1 MFALMTAATATA
13 QTQVMNIYKT
23 DGTKLTYKVA
33 DVQQVLFEEVA
44 HVSSNTFTVT
54 DTQGA
59 QHIGTIN
66 SLFHNAAVNEYGDQS
81 FTFGDVASASTV
93 DDLKQGT
100 YAVQLTLAAELV
112 NTTVDLTE
120 HPSPETE
127 FKLVDY
133 ANTKVYT
140 SPTAGKVTTEV
151 ADDGMVY
158 LKLEGVT
165 FEDGTT
171 VDGDYY
177 AAATQVTETGDI
189 NPTLTLNNQYAYN
202 YDVTDIKS
210 VVVCETTG
218 DNAGYTVAF
227 YATEGVTDFS
237 SAEPLLSLF
246 VSSSY
251 VGQTIDLSSET
262 EEPAAMIQDANWTFM
277 QTVGSLTLS
286 FDRLG
291 ANIAVSLDVKEGS
304 SWAGDQRVRIEYS
317 GAFET
322 TYQTSDELVITSAD
336 SSVLLDQAITSVLR
350 QQPAETG
357 GATFFGLGDANA
369 STAEG
374 YLEGKYGVLFSVS
387 AAKLGSTVDL
397 ATETDSYTFKLIDYT
412 AGTVDE
418 AVASGTI
425 TTIEKDGKVYIA
437 LNATMTSGVTVAFDY
452 FAAVTDVD
460 DITPMIPVSKLSN
473 AYEYYDSDGNISDTQ
488 TITTVQYKTSGGG
501 YTTFYLMPDGASYNA
516 YSTTTPQL
524 QVKTEWITSTP
535 TTYDLGA
542 LQAEDYFRFR
552 FKGMDLCSP
561 DSKYYG
567 YSNTPNNGTLTISQD
582 ADGNYDIYLE
592 ISNSYSN
599 SYTTSGGDNTK
610 VVLAYTG
617 AATSR

>member
-33 DVQQVLFEEVA
+33 DVQQVLFEEV
-44 HVSSNTFTVT
+44 
-54 DTQGA
+54 
-59 QHIGTIN
+59 
-66 SLFHNAAVNEYGDQS
+66 E
-81 FTFGDVASASTV
+81 
-93 DDLKQGT
+93 
-100 YAVQLTLAAELV
+100 E
-112 NTTVDLTE
+112 
-120 HPSPETE
+120 PE
-127 FKLVDY
+127 V
-133 ANTKVYT
+133 
-140 SPTAGKVTTEV
+140 
-151 ADDGMVY
+151 
-158 LKLEGVT
+158 
-165 FEDGTT
+165 
-171 VDGDYY
+171 
-177 AAATQVTETGDI
+177 
-189 NPTLTLNNQYAYN
+189 TLNNQYAHN
-202 YDVTDIKS
+202 ADVTDIKS
-210 VVVCETTG
+210 VVVSESTG
-218 DNAGYTVAF
+218 EYAGYTVAF
-227 YATEGVTDFS
+227 FAQEGVTDF
-237 SAEPLLSLF
+237 ATADPLLSLF
-246 VSSSY
+246 VYSAS
-251 VGQTIDLSSET
+251 VGQTLDLSEGT
-262 EEPAAMIQDANWTFM
+262 ALVQDASCEFVQPAGT
-277 QTVGSLTLS
+277 LTLS

-291 ANIAVSLDVKEGS
+291 NNINVSLDMNEAS
-304 SWAGDQRVRIEYS
+304 SEVEQAQRVRVEYN

-369 STAEG
+369 STAVG

-501 YTTFYLMPDGASYNA
+501 YTTFYLMPDGAGYNA

-535 TTYDLGA
+535 TTYDLSA

-599 SYTTSGGDNTK
+599 SYTTNGGDNTK